1 MYFYDILFSFDFAA
15 LSPAPVGRKQHFELS
30 VFVAFFS
37 ISSLSPSLRVTF
49 SMIFEQ
55 RLPIGPHDH
64 KNRCSSLVVSEG
76 TVRRDRIR

>member
-37 ISSLSPSLRVTF
+37 ISSLSPSQ
-49 SMIFEQ
+49 SNIFNDIWTET
-55 RLPIGPHDH
+55 PHRAAWSQ
-64 KNRCSSLVVSEG
+64 KQVQLISSLG
-76 TVRRDRIR
+76 GNC